1 MAYNEYEAST
11 FSGRPIHL
19 YEFTIDTKAW
29 YVTSADSD
37 ISAGGRLYKTLGISD
52 DGVNQTGEAQTDTFT
67 LRVPITFDL
76 VSLYV
81 NTPPINDVT
90 VKRARIHENDNEL
103 AYNYV
108 GFIINVNFTT
118 PGVAEITCQT
128 LGPTMQ
134 RNGLRLTWQRGCPY
148 VLYDPTTCKV
158 DKNAHRLTTYV
169 TNAQGG
175 AVTVAADVAA
185 FGDNYFTAGFV
196 EWVDRRTGG
205 PNRRGIKSQIGNT
218 ITLLG
223 RSDGIANGDPIFIY
237 PGCQR
242 VAQVCSSKFNN
253 MANYGGEPHIPGKS
267 PFSGDP
273 VF

>member
-1 MAYNEYEAST
+1 MAYNAYEAST

-19 YEFTIDTKAW
+19 YEFTIDQKAW

-37 ISAGGRLYKTLGISD
+37 ISVGGRLYKTLGISD
-52 DGVNQTGEAQTDTFT
+52 NGVNQTGEAQTDNFT
-67 LRVPITFDL
+67 LQVPITFDL
-76 VSLYV
+76 VSLFV
-81 NTPPINDVT
+81 NTPPINDVV
-90 VKRARIHENDNEL
+90 VKRARVHENDNEL

-118 PGVAEITCQT
+118 PGVAELTCQT
-128 LGPTMQ
+128 LSPTMQ

-158 DKNAHRLTTYV
+158 NKDAHRLTTTV
-169 TNAQGG
+169 TNAQAGTIQVN
-175 AVTVAADVAA
+175 ANLAA

-205 PNRRGIKSQIGNT
+205 PNRRGIKLHIGNT
-218 ITLLG
+218 LTLLG
-223 RSDGIANGDPIFIY
+223 RSDGIADGDAIYLY